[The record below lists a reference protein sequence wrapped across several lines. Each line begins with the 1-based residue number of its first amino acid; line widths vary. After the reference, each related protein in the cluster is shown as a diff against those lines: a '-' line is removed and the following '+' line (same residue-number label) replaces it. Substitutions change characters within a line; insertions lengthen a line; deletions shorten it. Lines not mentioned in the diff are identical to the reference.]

1 MAGDNLAVR
10 VKALRWFHSI
20 DLGNG
25 VVTPGD
31 KSIGTI
37 QTEQRIFFDPI
48 ALKGA
53 TLLDIGAWNG
63 AYSFEATRR
72 GANVLATDH
81 YVWTHDVWRGREGFD
96 IANEVLGLS
105 VKTKVIDVPD
115 ISVGSVGRHDVVLFL
130 GVLYHLPSPLTLL
143 QSVAEV
149 ASECLVVETH
159 ADLLDI
165 KRPALAYYPGTTLNG
180 DPTNFF
186 GPNLAFIVEALKEC
200 GYSIFDSHYQ
210 SRRLTVHAWRST
222 RLRKLGTASE
232 SHVYIDSRPS
242 FSDRVKMKIRSLI
255 HPTKSRD
262 LPA

>member
-31 KSIGTI
+31 KSIETI

-96 IANEVLGLS
+96 IAKEVLGLN

-115 ISVGSVGRHDVVLFL
+115 ISVGSVVVMTSSCSSACCIICPPLSRYSNRLPMLLASVSWSRLMLICSRSRGLHSHIIQARH
-130 GVLYHLPSPLTLL
+130 
-143 QSVAEV
+143 
-149 ASECLVVETH
+149 
-159 ADLLDI
+159 
-165 KRPALAYYPGTTLNG
+165 
-180 DPTNFF
+180 
-186 GPNLAFIVEALKEC
+186 
-200 GYSIFDSHYQ
+200 
-210 SRRLTVHAWRST
+210 
-222 RLRKLGTASE
+222 
-232 SHVYIDSRPS
+232 
-242 FSDRVKMKIRSLI
+242 
-255 HPTKSRD
+255 
-262 LPA
+262 